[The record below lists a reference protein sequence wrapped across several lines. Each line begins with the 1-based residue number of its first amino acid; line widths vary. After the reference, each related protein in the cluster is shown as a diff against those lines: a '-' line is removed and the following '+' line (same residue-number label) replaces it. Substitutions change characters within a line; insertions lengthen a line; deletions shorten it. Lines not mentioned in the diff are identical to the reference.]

1 MTKNKDLDYEREVC
15 KSVLEA
21 MGKRPKNMFK
31 ITAGNVFDNNW
42 RVNIW
47 STKLVEGEYSS
58 LTTNYIEHSFF
69 LKYNKELKT
78 IINSDPPI
86 QKLQ

>member
-1 MTKNKDLDYEREVC
+1 MTKNKDINYEREVC
-15 KSVLEA
+15 KSVLQA
-21 MGKRPKNMFK
+21 MGKKPKDMFK
-31 ITAGNVFDNNW
+31 ITAGNVFENNW

-58 LTTNYIEHSFF
+58 LTTSCIEYSYFI
-69 LKYNKELKT
+69 KYNNELKT

-86 QKLQ
+86 EKLQ

>member
-1 MTKNKDLDYEREVC
+1 MTKNKDIDYEREVC

-69 LKYNKELKT
+69 LKKCFFICALILLLYPHLG
-78 IINSDPPI
+78 
-86 QKLQ
+86 QV